1 LVWFLLQLSPMSLSE
16 TATDYA
22 VEISSTGWK
31 QLSFLALETYQLIR
45 GELDAVADRLARMGT
60 RTLAVVKTLCEGSS
74 LSVVVGEYVVLYDVD
89 PERGR
94 VILREVARRLP
105 QGT

>member
-1 LVWFLLQLSPMSLSE
+1 LVWFLLQPFPMSFPE
-16 TATDYA
+16 RATGYA

-60 RTLAVVKTLCEGSS
+60 RTLALVKTLCEASS

-89 PERGR
+89 AERGR
-94 VILREVARRLP
+94 VILREIARRLP
-105 QGT
+105 QDT